1 MTTPMI
7 VGSVR
12 LPGKKRRSSMAVL
25 YDRIVH
31 SERAPIEMQCMD
43 GALFAL
49 QTALL
54 VCYAAKMGKAR
65 SS

>member
-1 MTTPMI
+1 
-7 VGSVR
+7 
-12 LPGKKRRSSMAVL
+12 MAVL

-43 GALFAL
+43 GALFAF

-54 VCYAAKMGKAR
+54 VCYAAKMGNAR